1 MTDELIAD
9 FLKMMSAE
17 KGAAFN
23 TLEAYQRDI
32 VQFFDICQLSSIK
45 NINKKD
51 ISFYMQEIS
60 KQGYAIR
67 SIGRKVSVLREFFK
81 FLYSENVIQDNPAL
95 YLSLPKK
102 EKLLPKF
109 LLQKDI
115 LKLIEIS
122 EKSNKPQYRRIGVM
136 LKLMYAC
143 GLRVSELISLKENN
157 INFEK
162 KQILIYGKGDK
173 ERIVPIAQIA
183 LDALEEYRNYRNYF
197 LKRGKNSIWLF
208 PSYSKSGHLTRD
220 GFFKEIKKF
229 AMLGDFDKNM
239 ISPHVLRHSF
249 ATHLLNK
256 GTDLRSV
263 QKMLG
268 HADIS
273 TTEIY
278 THVISE
284 KLVEQVKENHPLFK
298 KKDI

>member
-1 MTDELIAD
+1 MTDEFIID

-17 KGAAFN
+17 KGASAN
-23 TLEAYQRDI
+23 TLDAYQRDMR
-32 VQFFDICQLSSIK
+32 QFFDICPAINIK
-45 NINKKD
+45 DINKKN
-51 ISFYMQEIS
+51 ISFYMQELS
-60 KQGYAIR
+60 KQGYATR
-67 SIGRKVSVLREFFK
+67 SIRRKVSVLREFFK
-81 FLYSENVIQDNPAL
+81 FLYSENVIKDNPAL

-102 EKLLPKF
+102 EELLPKF
-109 LLQKDI
+109 LVQEDI
-115 LKLIEIS
+115 LKLIEMA

-136 LKLMYAC
+136 IKLMFAC

-162 KQILIYGKGDK
+162 KQILIHGKGDK
-173 ERIVPIAQIA
+173 ERIVPVAQNA
-183 LDALEEYRNYRNYF
+183 LMSLEDYKNYRNYF
-197 LKRGKNSIWLF
+197 LKRGRNSIWLF

-229 AMLGDFDKNM
+229 AMLIGISKNKV
-239 ISPHVLRHSF
+239 SPHVLRHSF

-256 GTDLRSV
+256 GTNLRSV

-284 KLVEQVKENHPLFK
+284 QLITQIEKNHPLFGRK
-298 KKDI
+298 KI